1 MSTSTDLNQLLE
13 SWANPRPS
21 RQRFADGG
29 EFQVEIPSVESP
41 AAMRRI
47 IEDCA
52 AYGVPLHRISQG
64 SGITVLTDAV
74 LREYVAIG
82 ADANVEVCLFVGP
95 RARWDGA
102 AASALV
108 PDGNIF
114 GARHVGLASLR
125 AAWEDVERAVEA
137 GLRSLLVSDEGLIRL
152 IGDAKKSGD
161 LPEDLVVKASALM
174 GIANAVGARELAH
187 AGATSLNIAT
197 DTSLGD
203 LSAFR
208 AATDAVLDIYIE
220 GMDNLGGFMRYH
232 DIGDIVR
239 IGSPVFLKF
248 GLRNAPNIYPAGD
261 HIADLVVSSA
271 AARVQRAVVGM
282 EHLRRLYPEAVAS
295 KVDGNR
301 PGIPVHS

>member
-1 MSTSTDLNQLLE
+1 MSTSSDLNRLLD
-13 SWANPRPS
+13 SWSNPGPS
-21 RQRFADGG
+21 QQRFTDGG
-29 EFQVEIPSVESP
+29 EYRVEIPSVESP
-41 AAMRRI
+41 DAMRLI
-47 IEDCA
+47 VEECA
-52 AYGVPLHRISQG
+52 KYGVPLHRVSQG

-114 GARHVGLASLR
+114 GARHVGLGSLR
-125 AAWEDVERAVEA
+125 AAWEDVQRAVDA

-152 IGDAKKSGD
+152 IGDAKQSGD
-161 LPEDLVVKASALM
+161 LPADLVVKASALM
-174 GIANAVGARELAH
+174 GIANAVGARELAQ

-197 DTSLGD
+197 DTTIAD

-208 AATDAVLDIYIE
+208 AATDAALDIYIE

-248 GLRNAPNIYPAGD
+248 GLKNAPNIYPAGG

-271 AARVQRAVVGM
+271 SARVQRAVAGM
-282 EHLRRLYPEAVAS
+282 EHLKRSYPEAVAS
-295 KVDGNR
+295 PVDGER
-301 PGIPVHS
+301 AGVPVRA